1 MDASSTYK
9 LLEQVGNGSF
19 GVVYKAVNK
28 STGEVLAIKEVRV
41 LPRKRRALNPQ
52 IDLESGDDD
61 IAEIQQEITV
71 LSGCDS
77 SHITKY
83 YGTPALPQFSHEQG
97 VLLRDTNYG
106 LVCACAALLLTF

>member
-1 MDASSTYK
+1 MDSSMYK

-28 STGEVLAIKEVRV
+28 DTGEVVAIKEV
-41 LPRKRRALNPQ
+41 LTAPSTPDADEK

-77 SHITKY
+77 PHITKY
-83 YGTPALPQFSHEQG
+83 YGICSHYTQF
-97 VLLRDTNYG
+97 
-106 LVCACAALLLTF
+106 

>member
-1 MDASSTYK
+1 MDQSAKYK

-28 STGEVLAIKEVRV
+28 ETGEVVAIKEVRP
-41 LPRKRRALNPQ
+41 LSFPANWGQ

-77 SHITKY
+77 HHITKY
-83 YGTPALPQFSHEQG
+83 YGTLKYFTVLTRRELFKGLQALDRYQ
-97 VLLRDTNYG
+97 
-106 LVCACAALLLTF
+106 LT